1 MKRPLWVGA
10 MLMASGGFLCSQMI
24 GFLPPA
30 QAQTGGGTSGCPAG
44 TIRGRNLVVN
54 GDFSTLVGA
63 GTVAQPIPG
72 AQITQVNPAA
82 AFTSSLP
89 YIGDGKYPG
98 DPIGAGLSIQTGP
111 IEPGQAPQPG
121 DPDALP
127 YAAEIRGQPFPGDP
141 RNGTPASETYLYSN
155 PGEASFPNPLIWR
168 QTLTGLGPNT
178 TYNFLAYFYN
188 LLTPNAPGAPPVI
201 TLRIIDPA
209 TGQALPGLE
218 NQVINQR
225 QVWIPEQIS
234 FKTGP
239 NQTQAVLE
247 IIDTANTVVGDDFG
261 LTAIGLTQCI
271 SNIGVAKSAG
281 TPVNNG
287 DGTFTVPYTVTVKNY
302 GEDPITNVQLV
313 ENLVPTFANATDFT
327 VSNVQSPT
335 LVVDPNFNGKTNINL
350 LQPNTNTLAGGAS
363 NTVTFDVRIT
373 PGTGPQ
379 GFGPF
384 LNTVTATGKSGNEDV
399 SDTSNDGV
407 EPDPDGD
414 GNPNEPDNNQPT
426 PVILPPVP
434 PPPPPPPGTAR
445 LRLVKRITGVT
456 RNGLPL
462 SGISNLDTFV
472 DDPNDPND
480 DQSNWTQLLPVGLP
494 RVESATPLQSGDQVE
509 YTVYFLSDG
518 TAPVNNARVCDPI
531 PASTAFVSDSFGAGA
546 GILLNQAG
554 VQTPQTNQ
562 EDGDRGRFFSPL
574 APLDA
579 VTPPCP
585 QSVAPNGATLVN
597 LGDVPNTAPNNVG
610 FVRFRV
616 RIE

>member
-10 MLMASGGFLCSQMI
+10 MLMASGGLLCSQMI
-24 GFLPPA
+24 GFLPTA

-54 GDFSTLVGA
+54 GDFAIPVGA

-72 AQITQVNPAA
+72 AQITQINPAA
-82 AFTSSLP
+82 AFTSDLP
-89 YIGDGKYPG
+89 YVGDRNYPE
-98 DPIGAGLSIQTGP
+98 DPQGGLSIQTGR
-111 IEPGQAPQPG
+111 IN
-121 DPDALP
+121 
-127 YAAEIRGQPFPGDP
+127 YAGGIVIGRPFPGDP
-141 RNGTPASETYLYSN
+141 NNGTPPSNTYLYSN
-155 PGEASFPNPLIWR
+155 PGEGTVNPVIWR
-168 QTLTGLGPNT
+168 QTVTGLGPNT
-178 TYNFLAYFYN
+178 SYNFIAYFYD
-188 LLTPNAPGAPPVI
+188 LLAPGAEGVAPRI
-201 TLRIIDPA
+201 RLRATDPA
-209 TGQALPGLE
+209 TGNITTRPDFP
-218 NQVINQR
+218 VPRR
-225 QVWIPEQIS
+225 QQWIPVQYE
-234 FKTGP
+234 FRTGP
-239 NQTQAVLE
+239 NQTQVLLE
-247 IIDTANTVVGDDFG
+247 IIDTANNVIGDDFG
-261 LTAIGLTQCI
+261 FTATGLIQCI

-302 GEDPITNVQLV
+302 GEDPITNVQLE

-335 LVVDPNFNGKTNINL
+335 LVVNPNFNGKNNINL
-350 LQPNTNTLAGGAS
+350 LQPNTNTLAPGAS
-363 NTVTFDVRIT
+363 DTVTFDVRVT

-384 LNTVTATGKSGNEDV
+384 LNTVTVTGKSGNEDV

-426 PVILPPVP
+426 PVILPPA
-434 PPPPPPPGTAR
+434 PPPPPGTAR

-462 SGISNLDTFV
+462 SGISNLNTFV

-494 RVESATPLQSGDQVE
+494 RVESATLLQSGDQVE

-562 EDGDRGRFFSPL
+562 EDADKGRFFSPL

-585 QSVAPNGATLVN
+585 QAVAPNGAVFLN
-597 LGDVPNTAPNNVG
+597 LGNVPNTAPNNVG

-616 RIE
+616 QIE